1 MGPGHPRSVRYSGS
15 IMQVS
20 EPRPS
25 DYVPHGDEPQPR
37 RPLGWADAAFLGGGL
52 VAIVMMLVTTL
63 GETQVWEFLVIAA
76 ALATC
81 AAGAV
86 KMHVWE

>member
-1 MGPGHPRSVRYSGS
+1 MTQAPD
-15 IMQVS
+15 
-20 EPRPS
+20 PRPT
-25 DYVPHGDEPQPR
+25 DYVPPGAGPPPR

-63 GETQVWEFLVIAA
+63 GETQVWQFPVIAA
-76 ALATC
+76 ALAIC
-81 AAGAV
+81 VGGAA